1 MVEQQVSTLLL
12 LVICSTQVYIQ
23 GELKR
28 TESEFYAL
36 LPALLSA
43 GFQKEDIVCVPFM
56 NTEELNSNS
65 IFNIYD
71 PFLPRGKLPL
81 LNPKATH
88 LPLDDIVHMCSFVTI
103 LQNAAT
109 LDLPDESVILVLD
122 ATTIPRRDFN
132 GRLKDI
138 MEMEWD
144 CLSLAHHPS
153 VLTEDSSYFAD
164 SEVCQHEVACR
175 ITSRAVAFRLSYVK
189 KIVKTILPFRERLD
203 YELVFQTLIHKTKA
217 QYIFPPIFDSRLKI

>member
-1 MVEQQVSTLLL
+1 MSG
-12 LVICSTQVYIQ
+12 IAKIYIQ

-28 TESEFYAL
+28 TESEFYTL

-43 GFQKEDIVCVPFM
+43 GFQKGDIVCVPFM

-138 MEMEWD
+138 IEMEWD

-164 SEVCQHEVACR
+164 SEVCQHEAACG